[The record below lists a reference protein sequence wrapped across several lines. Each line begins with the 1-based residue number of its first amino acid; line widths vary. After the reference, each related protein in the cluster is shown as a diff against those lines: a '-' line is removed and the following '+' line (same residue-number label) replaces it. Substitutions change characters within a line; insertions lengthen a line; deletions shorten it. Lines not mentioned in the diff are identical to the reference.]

1 VAQQW
6 QGVTVACFLPG
17 TGTLAIIAFS
27 AYLIWHKAIGHF
39 LAIAGVVAG
48 PLLVAG
54 AAAAAAGLVI
64 WTARLIRRRRARAG
78 ACTTCRLGCQQSL
91 PGHRHLLVNR
101 ADRRLAAPARVPAP
115 ARVVPAPARVVPAPA
130 RVVPAPAR
138 RPAPAAA
145 ASPPASRGRE
155 RWPLAGAPV
164 SFGRYALT
172 PGGAGRAAEPDQAS
186 ESTRANASR

>member
-6 QGVTVACFLPG
+6 QGVIVACFLPG
-17 TGTLAIIAFS
+17 TGTLAIIALS
-27 AYLIWHKAIGHF
+27 AYLLWHKAIGHF

-48 PLLVAG
+48 PLLVVG

-64 WTARLIRRRRARAG
+64 WTARLIRRHRARAG

-101 ADRRLAAPARVPAP
+101 ADRRLAAPARMLPEPA
-115 ARVVPAPARVVPAPA
+115 
-130 RVVPAPAR
+130 
-138 RPAPAAA
+138 
-145 ASPPASRGRE
+145 GRE
-155 RWPLAGAPV
+155 RWPWAGEPV
-164 SFGRYALT
+164 SFSRYVLT
-172 PGGAGRAAEPDQAS
+172 ADGLGRAAEPDQAS

>member
-1 VAQQW
+1 MV
-6 QGVTVACFLPG
+6 VCFLPG

-39 LAIAGVVAG
+39 LAIAGAVAG

-64 WTARLIRRRRARAG
+64 WTARVIRRRRARAG
-78 ACTTCRLGCQQSL
+78 ACTTCRLRCQQSL

-101 ADRRLAAPARVPAP
+101 VDRRLAAPARVAP
-115 ARVVPAPARVVPAPA
+115 G
-130 RVVPAPAR
+130 PAR
-138 RPAPAAA
+138 RPAPTRRPAPVPMPRPARVPAPAGRLAPVAAT
-145 ASPPASRGRE
+145 SPPAPAPRRAT
-155 RWPLAGAPV
+155 WPLAGEPV
-164 SFGRYALT
+164 SFGGYVLT
-172 PGGAGRAAEPDQAS
+172 PDGIGRAAEPDQAS